1 MKVESTSA
9 YKELVVKSYPRKQD
23 YDHHGMDMAQRGRL
37 DGQILDL
44 EWITIIG
51 NAFIVMENVI
61 SHTVVRRWKST

>member
-1 MKVESTSA
+1 
-9 YKELVVKSYPRKQD
+9 
-23 YDHHGMDMAQRGRL
+23 MDMAQRGRL

-61 SHTVVRRWKST
+61 SHTVVRR